1 MPLSEERNSLLM
13 AGSATGSEESQ
24 VRLARI
30 PRAPATIAP
39 NTPRKK
45 IRIFACA
52 EEAGAFVPTRGTRAR
67 SGSTTLDVASRGE
80 RRHFANLPS
89 RPWLT
94 VSARAFLR
102 PLPSNRSS
110 T

>member
-30 PRAPATIAP
+30 PPVRPRRSP
-39 NTPRKK
+39 NTPG